1 MLILKEPAVFRTLS
15 NICDEAFGRY
25 FCKKLQQMFGR
36 VLSMSLLI
44 PKNASVVRYQY
55 AKVKWILVHERWNL
69 PQTYPKKCSV
79 IVRKQ
84 TF

>member
-1 MLILKEPAVFRTLS
+1 
-15 NICDEAFGRY
+15 
-25 FCKKLQQMFGR
+25 MFGR